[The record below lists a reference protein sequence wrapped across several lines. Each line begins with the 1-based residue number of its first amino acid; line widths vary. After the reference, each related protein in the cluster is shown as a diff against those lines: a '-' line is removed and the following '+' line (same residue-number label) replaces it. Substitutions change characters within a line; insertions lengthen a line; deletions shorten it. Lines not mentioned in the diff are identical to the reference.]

1 MQIYLDTANISEIK
15 EYVDLGLCDG
25 VTTNPSI
32 LAKEGKDIP
41 SAISAIVKI
50 VSGPVNV
57 EPIAT
62 DLEGIIKEAGEYAKL
77 GKNIVIKLPM
87 IKAGLKA
94 AGILKKKK
102 IMTSITLVFSPSQA
116 LIAAKAGADFVI
128 PFVGR
133 VDDGG
138 AYGTEMVGQIAEIY
152 RNYAI
157 ATKILAA
164 SIRTPIHVVE
174 LALAGV
180 DIVSVPKKVIDAM
193 IQHPF
198 TDAGIKKFL
207 EDWNKKTQK

>member
-15 EYVDLGLCDG
+15 EYVELGLCDG

-41 SAISAIVKI
+41 TAISDIAKI
-50 VSGPVNV
+50 VLGPINV

-62 DLEGIIKEAGEYAKL
+62 DFDGIIKEAEEYSKI

-87 IKAGLKA
+87 IKEGLRA
-94 AGILKKKK
+94 VGVLKKKK
-102 IMTSITLVFSPSQA
+102 IRTSLTLVFSPAQA

-138 AYGTEMVGQIAEIY
+138 VDGADMVGQIAQIY
-152 RNYAI
+152 RNYEI
-157 ATKILAA
+157 STKILAA
-164 SIRTPIHVVE
+164 SIRTPNHVIE

-180 DIVSVPKKVIDAM
+180 DIVSVPKTVIDAM
-193 IQHPF
+193 IKHPY

-207 EDWNKKTQK
+207 EDWNKKK

>member
-1 MQIYLDTANISEIK
+1 MKIYLDTANVNEIK
-15 EYVDLGLCDG
+15 EYVELGLCDG

-32 LAKEGKDIP
+32 LAKEGKDITM
-41 SAISAIVKI
+41 AISAIAKI
-50 VSGPVNV
+50 VSGPINV

-62 DLEGIIKEAGEYAKL
+62 DFDGIIKEAEEYAKI

-87 IKAGLKA
+87 IKEGLKA
-94 AGILKKKK
+94 VGVLKKKK

-138 AYGTEMVGQIAEIY
+138 AYGTEMVAQIAQIYSNYEIK
-152 RNYAI
+152 
-157 ATKILAA
+157 TKILAA
-164 SIRTPIHVVE
+164 SIRVPMHVIE

-180 DIVSVPKKVIDAM
+180 DIVSVPKSVLETM
-193 IQHPF
+193 IKHPY

-207 EDWNKKTQK
+207 EDWNKKKT

>member
-1 MQIYLDTANISEIK
+1 MQIYLDTANVNEIK

-32 LAKEGKDIP
+32 LAKEGKDIKT
-41 SAISAIVKI
+41 AISAIAKI

-62 DLEGIIKEAGEYAKL
+62 DFDGIIKEAEEYAKI

-87 IKAGLKA
+87 IKEGLKA
-94 AGILKKKK
+94 VAALKKKK

-133 VDDGG
+133 IDDGG
-138 AYGTEMVGQIAEIY
+138 AYGTEMVAQIAQIY
-152 RNYAI
+152 SNYDI
-157 ATKILAA
+157 KTKILAA
-164 SIRTPIHVVE
+164 SIRVPLHVVE

-180 DIVSVPKKVIDAM
+180 DIVSVPKSVLEAM
-193 IQHPF
+193 IKHPY

-207 EDWNKKTQK
+207 EDWNKKKT

>member
-1 MQIYLDTANISEIK
+1 MQIYLDTANVNEIK
-15 EYVDLGLCDG
+15 EYVELGLCDG

-32 LAKEGKDIP
+32 LAKEGKNIV
-41 SAISAIVKI
+41 SAISAIAKV
-50 VSGPVNV
+50 VSGPINV

-62 DLEGIIKEAGEYAKL
+62 DFDGIIKEAEEYSKI

-87 IKAGLKA
+87 IKEGLKA
-94 AGILKKKK
+94 VGVLKKKK
-102 IMTSITLVFSPSQA
+102 IMTSVTLIFSPSQA
-116 LIAAKAGADFVI
+116 LIAAKAGADYVI

-138 AYGTEMVGQIAEIY
+138 AYGTEMVAQIAQIFI
-152 RNYAI
+152 NYKI
-157 ATKILAA
+157 KTKILAA

-180 DIVSVPKKVIDAM
+180 DIVSVPKSVIEGM
-193 IQHPF
+193 IKHPY

-207 EDWNKKTQK
+207 EDWNKKKS

>member
-1 MQIYLDTANISEIK
+1 MKFFIDTANIAEIK
-15 EYVDLGLCDG
+15 EAHDLGILDG

-32 LAKEGKDIP
+32 LAKEGKDIVT
-41 SAISAIVKI
+41 AISAIAKV
-50 VSGPVNV
+50 VSGPINV

-62 DLEGIIKEAGEYAKL
+62 DFDGIIKESEEYSKI

-87 IKAGLKA
+87 IKEGLKA
-94 AGILKKKK
+94 VGVLKKKK

-138 AYGTEMVGQIAEIY
+138 AYGTEMVAQIAQIY
-152 RNYAI
+152 SNYDI
-157 ATKILAA
+157 KTKILAA
-164 SIRTPIHVVE
+164 SIRVPMHVIE

-180 DIVSVPKKVIDAM
+180 DIVSAPKSVIETM
-193 IQHPF
+193 IKHPY

-207 EDWNKKTQK
+207 DDWNKKKT

>member
-1 MQIYLDTANISEIK
+1 MQIYLDTANVSEIK
-15 EYVDLGLCDG
+15 EYVELGLCDG

-32 LAKEGKDIP
+32 LAKEGKDIIT
-41 SAISAIVKI
+41 AISAIAKV
-50 VSGPVNV
+50 VSGPINV

-62 DLEGIIKEAGEYAKL
+62 DFGGIIKEAEEYSKI

-87 IKAGLKA
+87 IKEGLKA
-94 AGILKKKK
+94 VGVLKKKK

-138 AYGTEMVGQIAEIY
+138 AYGTEMVAQIAQIY
-152 RNYAI
+152 SNYAI
-157 ATKILAA
+157 KTKILAA
-164 SIRTPIHVVE
+164 SIRVPMHVVE

-180 DIVSVPKKVIDAM
+180 DIVSVPKSVLEVM
-193 IQHPF
+193 IKHPY

-207 EDWNKKTQK
+207 EDWNKKKT

>member
-1 MQIYLDTANISEIK
+1 MQIYLDTANVSEIK

-32 LAKEGKDIP
+32 LAKEGKDITTV
-41 SAISAIVKI
+41 ISAIAKI

-62 DLEGIIKEAGEYAKL
+62 DFDGIIKEAEEYAKI

-87 IKAGLKA
+87 IKEGLKA
-94 AGILKKKK
+94 AGVLKKKN
-102 IMTSITLVFSPSQA
+102 ILTSITLVFSPSQA

-138 AYGTEMVGQIAEIY
+138 ACGTEMVAQIARIY
-152 RNYAI
+152 SNYDI
-157 ATKILAA
+157 KTKILAA
-164 SIRTPIHVVE
+164 SIRVPMHVVE

-180 DIVSVPKKVIDAM
+180 DIVSVPKSVLEVM
-193 IQHPF
+193 IKHPY
-198 TDAGIKKFL
+198 TDAGIKRFL
-207 EDWNKKTQK
+207 EDWNKKKT

>member
-1 MQIYLDTANISEIK
+1 MQIYLDTANVSEIK
-15 EYVDLGLCDG
+15 EYVELGLCDG

-32 LAKEGKDIP
+32 LAKEGKDIVT
-41 SAISAIVKI
+41 AISAIAKV
-50 VSGPVNV
+50 VSGPINV

-62 DLEGIIKEAGEYAKL
+62 DFDGIIKESEEYSKI

-87 IKAGLKA
+87 IKEGLKA
-94 AGILKKKK
+94 VGVLKKKK

-138 AYGTEMVGQIAEIY
+138 AYGTEMVAQIAQIY
-152 RNYAI
+152 SNYDI
-157 ATKILAA
+157 KTKILAA
-164 SIRTPIHVVE
+164 SIRVPMHVIE

-180 DIVSVPKKVIDAM
+180 DIVSVPKSVIETM
-193 IQHPF
+193 IKHPY

-207 EDWNKKTQK
+207 DDWNKKKT

>member
-1 MQIYLDTANISEIK
+1 MKIYLDTANVNEIK
-15 EYVDLGLCDG
+15 EYVELGLCDG

-32 LAKEGKDIP
+32 LAKEGKDITM
-41 SAISAIVKI
+41 AISAIAKI
-50 VSGPVNV
+50 VSGPINV

-62 DLEGIIKEAGEYAKL
+62 DFDGIIKEAEEYAKI
-77 GKNIVIKLPM
+77 GKNVVIKLPM
-87 IKAGLKA
+87 IKEGLKA
-94 AGILKKKK
+94 VGVLKKKK

-138 AYGTEMVGQIAEIY
+138 AYGTEMVAQIAQIYSNYEIK
-152 RNYAI
+152 
-157 ATKILAA
+157 TKILAA
-164 SIRTPIHVVE
+164 SIRVPMHVIE

-180 DIVSVPKKVIDAM
+180 DIVSVPKSVLETM
-193 IQHPF
+193 IKHPY

-207 EDWNKKTQK
+207 EDWNKKKT

>member
-1 MQIYLDTANISEIK
+1 MQIYLDTANVSEIK
-15 EYVDLGLCDG
+15 EYVELGLCDG

-32 LAKEGKDIP
+32 LAKEGKDIVT
-41 SAISAIVKI
+41 AISAIAKV
-50 VSGPVNV
+50 VSGPINV

-62 DLEGIIKEAGEYAKL
+62 DFDGIIKESEEYSKI

-87 IKAGLKA
+87 IKEGLKA
-94 AGILKKKK
+94 VGVLKKKK

-138 AYGTEMVGQIAEIY
+138 AYGTEMVAQIAQIY
-152 RNYAI
+152 SNYDI
-157 ATKILAA
+157 KTKILAA
-164 SIRTPIHVVE
+164 SIRVPMHVIE

-180 DIVSVPKKVIDAM
+180 DIVSVPKSVIETM
-193 IQHPF
+193 IKHPY

-207 EDWNKKTQK
+207 EDWNKKKT

>member
-1 MQIYLDTANISEIK
+1 MQIYLDTANVSEIK
-15 EYVDLGLCDG
+15 EYVELGLCDG

-32 LAKEGKDIP
+32 LAKEGKDIVT
-41 SAISAIVKI
+41 AISAIAKV
-50 VSGPVNV
+50 VSGPINV

-62 DLEGIIKEAGEYAKL
+62 DFDGIIKEAEEYSKI

-87 IKAGLKA
+87 IKEGLKA
-94 AGILKKKK
+94 VGVLKKKK

-138 AYGTEMVGQIAEIY
+138 AYGTEMVTQIAQIY
-152 RNYAI
+152 SNYDI
-157 ATKILAA
+157 KTKILAA
-164 SIRTPIHVVE
+164 SIRVPMHVIE

-180 DIVSVPKKVIDAM
+180 DIVSVPKSVIETM
-193 IQHPF
+193 IKHPY

-207 EDWNKKTQK
+207 EDWNKKKT

>member
-1 MQIYLDTANISEIK
+1 MQIYLDTANVSEIK
-15 EYVDLGLCDG
+15 EYVELGLCDG

-32 LAKEGKDIP
+32 LAKEGKDIVT
-41 SAISAIVKI
+41 AISAIAKV
-50 VSGPVNV
+50 VSGPINV

-62 DLEGIIKEAGEYAKL
+62 DFDGIIKEAEEYSKI

-87 IKAGLKA
+87 IKEGLKA
-94 AGILKKKK
+94 VGVLKKKK

-138 AYGTEMVGQIAEIY
+138 AYGTEMVAQIAQIY
-152 RNYAI
+152 SNYDI
-157 ATKILAA
+157 KTKILAA
-164 SIRTPIHVVE
+164 SIRVPMHVIE

-180 DIVSVPKKVIDAM
+180 DIVSVPKSVIETM
-193 IQHPF
+193 IKHPY

-207 EDWNKKTQK
+207 DDWNKKKT